1 MSTTIASQHR
11 TASNPSDNPAGRPR
25 ATDVDRR
32 IGARIRDRRILLG
45 LTQHQLAEL
54 IGVSYQQAHKY
65 EKGLN
70 RISGE
75 RLLTIAEALKLS
87 VSDLL
92 TGLERPVTISRR
104 MQQQVDTAALLG
116 RLDDRKAAAV
126 ATLVRALAGEP
137 ESD

>member
-1 MSTTIASQHR
+1 M
-11 TASNPSDNPAGRPR
+11 
-25 ATDVDRR
+25 
-32 IGARIRDRRILLG
+32 
-45 LTQHQLAEL
+45 
-54 IGVSYQQAHKY
+54 HKY

-92 TGLERPVTISRR
+92 TGLERPVTISHR